1 MYDFI
6 EEINNLNRQVIN
18 LYSIGNFQ
26 QAFNTAYQAVELA
39 ENNQITEHTAYCD
52 SLNNLAEL
60 YRIQSNYSQAELIY
74 EKALDCRKRLLSP
87 KHPDVAENLN
97 NLATLYYSQGRYSQ
111 AETKYLEA
119 FELWKAC
126 FGLQHSQTATCLS
139 NIAEIY
145 FYQGHYTKA
154 EKLHLE
160 VLEIRKSLFREEH
173 PQVFQTLTNLAAIYE
188 AQGRYLLA
196 EQTYLSTIEKQE
208 NLLGDEHPDTV
219 FSLNNLAALYDSQG
233 KYIKAEHLY
242 LKVLPLITKLFGEQ
256 HPHTATTLN
265 NLGQAYFYQGR
276 YFEAEQK
283 HLAAY
288 AIRKQIFGS
297 QHLDI
302 AQSLNNLA
310 EIYREQGRYFAAE
323 NNHQEAYSIRK
334 RLLGENHPDIA
345 SSLNNL
351 AVTYTHQ
358 GKYTKAEEIHLT
370 ALAMVKRLLGNE
382 HLEVATSLSN
392 LASLYQIQ
400 GSYSAAEQK
409 YDEAYRIQ
417 KNLLGEKHPD
427 IARILTKIASLY
439 QQQGRYSEAEEN
451 YHQAYQ
457 IQKMQL
463 GENHPDVAASL
474 NNLATLYY
482 SQFNYLKA
490 ESSLK
495 ESLKITHN
503 IFGNQHP
510 DVVNC
515 MNNLAVI
522 YGCQQRYNQAEQ
534 LHLEILEIKK
544 RLLGEEHPNIALSL
558 NNLAEIYFFQGR
570 YQQAEE
576 EYLAA
581 LSLRKRL
588 LGEEH
593 PHVARSLNNLAT
605 ILTARQRPEESLT
618 YRIQAGLINDKL
630 INQAFAFSS
639 ENDRLVILAKLRNN
653 LDLFLSLV
661 YQHLSHSQTAL
672 QQALDFVLKRKALT
686 ASVLAAQNEALYSKR
701 YPHLQEQFR
710 QLSDL
715 NARLVNLTFTIPS
728 NGNFKNYQNELL
740 QLQKQYNKLQ
750 KQLAS
755 QVPEVQLFEQIV
767 DRIQVASKLP
777 QDSILI
783 EFVRFDEFDFCAVE
797 SSGEQQWK
805 PPRYLAFI
813 LPAHQPDA
821 VQMIDLGEAEII
833 DKLIQDFRKEVSDNS
848 FESLAWGKKAAKLPK
863 LQIKSYNP
871 TAAIKLS
878 QALFKPIH
886 NAVKNCN
893 YLIFAPDGNLNL
905 LPFELLTIDHTGTHL
920 VIDEYIVSY
929 LSVGRDILR
938 SQVKTTGS
946 CDVPLIIADPDFDLA
961 GNNALPKQPLNEEI
975 INTLDDN
982 SLSPIPETRIF
993 AQSIAQKLKNAK
1005 LYLGAEAIST
1015 HLTNNKCPKVIAIAT
1030 HGLFLPDSS
1039 KQPPILKHEGL
1050 SNNLL
1055 NFKPKNPMMRSILA
1069 LAGATTRI
1077 TGGNL
1082 PPSAG
1087 FGLVSAQDIA
1097 SLDLWNNELTVL
1109 SACDTARGDIKIGE
1123 GVFGLRRAFAV
1134 AGTKNLVM
1142 SLWKV
1147 PAKATP
1153 LLMEN
1158 FFDNLQ
1164 LNMQPTQALQQA
1176 QQYIRNIT
1184 VKELRQSVLGIA
1196 VLKELSGATEL
1207 AEQTKLDC
1215 HENDKPLN
1223 HPFYWGAWICQG
1235 VAAVQ
1240 V

>member
-1 MYDFI
+1 MNNFI
-6 EEINNLNRQVIN
+6 DEIDNLNRQVIH

-26 QAFNTAYQAVELA
+26 EAFTTARQAVELA
-39 ENNQITEHTAYCD
+39 ENNQTTENTAYCD

-60 YRIQSNYSQAELIY
+60 YRIQSKYSQAELLY
-74 EKALDCRKRLLSP
+74 KKALDCRKQLLGSE
-87 KHPDVAENLN
+87 HSDVAESLN
-97 NLATLYYSQGRYSQ
+97 NLATLYYSQGKYSQ

-119 FELWKAC
+119 FELWKDTL
-126 FGLQHSQTATCLS
+126 GLLHSQTATCLN

-145 FYQGHYTKA
+145 FYQGRYAEA
-154 EKLHLE
+154 EKLHLQ
-160 VLEIRKSLFREEH
+160 VLDTRKFLFGEEH

-196 EQTYLSTIEKQE
+196 EQTYLSTIAKQKKI
-208 NLLGDEHPDTV
+208 LGDEHPDTI

-233 KYIKAEHLY
+233 KYIKAENLY
-242 LKVLPLITKLFGEQ
+242 ITVLPIIIKLFGEQ

-276 YFEAEQK
+276 YLEAEQK

-288 AIRKQIFGS
+288 QIRKQLFGF
-297 QHLDI
+297 QHLDT
-302 AQSLNNLA
+302 AQSLNNLG
-310 EIYREQGRYFAAE
+310 EIYRHQGRFFAAE
-323 NNHQEAYSIRK
+323 SKHLKVYSIRK
-334 RLLGENHPDIA
+334 KLLGSQHPLIV

-358 GKYTKAEEIHLT
+358 GKYTQAEELHLS
-370 ALAMVKRLLGNE
+370 ALATVKSLLGDE

-409 YDEAYRIQ
+409 YDEAYRIR
-417 KNLLGEKHPD
+417 KHLLGDNHPD
-427 IARILTKIASLY
+427 IALILIKIASLY
-439 QQQGRYSEAEEN
+439 QQQGRYSEAEEKHLAA
-451 YHQAYQ
+451 YHMR
-457 IQKMQL
+457 KTLL
-463 GENHPDVAASL
+463 GENHPDVAESL
-474 NNLATLYY
+474 NSLATLYY
-482 SQFNYLKA
+482 SQFNYRQA

-495 ESLKITHN
+495 ISLKITQH
-503 IFGNQHP
+503 IFGKKHP
-510 DVVNC
+510 DVASC

-522 YGCQQRYNQAEQ
+522 YGCQQRYNEAEK

-544 RLLGEEHPNIALSL
+544 RLLGEHPDIALSL

-570 YQQAEE
+570 YKEAEE
-576 EYLAA
+576 KYIAA
-581 LSLRKRL
+581 LSLRERL
-588 LGEEH
+588 LGSEH
-593 PHVARSLNNLAT
+593 PQVARSLNNLAT
-605 ILTARQRPEESLT
+605 ILTARKRPEESLS

-639 ENDRLVILAKLRNN
+639 ENDRLAILAKLRNN

-661 YQHLSHSQTAL
+661 YQYLSHSKPAI
-672 QQALDFVLKRKALT
+672 QQALDFVLKRKALS
-686 ASVLAAQNEALYSKR
+686 ASVLAAQNEALYSNR
-701 YPHLQEQFR
+701 YPHLQEQFC

-715 NARLVNLTFTIPS
+715 NVRLVNLTLTIPT
-728 NGNFKNYQNELL
+728 NENFENYQKERS
-740 QLQKQYNKLQ
+740 QLQTQYNQLQ

-755 QVPEVQLFEQIV
+755 QVPEMQLFEQVV

-783 EFVRFDEFDFCAVE
+783 EFVRFDEFDCCAVE
-797 SSGEQQWK
+797 ATAEQWK
-805 PPRYLAFI
+805 SPRYLAFI
-813 LPAHQPDA
+813 LPARQPNA

-833 DKLIQDFRKEVSDNS
+833 DRLISEFRKEASDNS
-848 FESLAWGKKAAKLPK
+848 FETLAWSKKAVKLPK
-863 LQIKSYNP
+863 LQIKSYNSTP
-871 TAAIKLS
+871 AIKLS
-878 QALFKPIH
+878 KALFEPIY
-886 NAVKNCN
+886 NIVKTSNN
-893 YLIFAPDGNLNL
+893 IIIAADGNLNL
-905 LPFELLTIDHTGTHL
+905 VPFQILPIDETGTHL
-920 VIDEYIVSY
+920 VIDEYNVFY

-938 SQVKTTGS
+938 SQIKTTGI
-946 CDVPLIIADPDFDLA
+946 CDVPLILADPDFNLT
-961 GNNALPKQPLNEEI
+961 GNSTLPRPLNEEI

-1005 LYLGAEAIST
+1005 LYLGAEATST
-1015 HLTNNKCPKVIAIAT
+1015 HLTNNKCPKIIAIAT
-1030 HGLFLPDSS
+1030 HGLFVPNSS
-1039 KQPPILKHEGL
+1039 KQSPGIKRQEL
-1050 SNNLL
+1050 SNNFVDNLTT
-1055 NFKPKNPMMRSILA
+1055 KNPMMRSILA
-1069 LAGATTRI
+1069 LAGAKTRI

-1082 PPSAG
+1082 PSSAG

-1109 SACDTARGDIKIGE
+1109 SACDTALGDIKVGE

-1153 LLMEN
+1153 LLMEH

-1164 LNMQPTQALQQA
+1164 LNMEPVQALQKA

-1196 VLKELSGATEL
+1196 ILKELSGVKEFSQ
-1207 AEQTKLDC
+1207 QTKIDC
-1215 HENDKPLN
+1215 HEDDKPLE

-1235 VAAVQ
+1235 IATIQ
-1240 V
+1240 L